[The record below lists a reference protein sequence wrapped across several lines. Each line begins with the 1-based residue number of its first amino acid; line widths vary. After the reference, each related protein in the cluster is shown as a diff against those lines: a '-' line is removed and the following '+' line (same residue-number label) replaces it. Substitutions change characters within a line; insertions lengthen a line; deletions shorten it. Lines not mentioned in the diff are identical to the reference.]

1 MSGVRLPH
9 CPELDPARSVPGR
22 DRGVLGHPVDLV
34 HRHPDA
40 HEEPQ
45 HLGRDRR
52 RTRGGVPDLA
62 QPEPVLERA
71 VEQQVAQRVEDPG
84 AGGVGPAVLHQAR
97 PDPVGN
103 TSQNAATLRLS
114 QVAPERRISIPAS
127 SFSQIRGTPKRM
139 VGCTSRR
146 FCGTVSIDSAK
157 LTWVPAAALNQ
168 VVKIRSATCE
178 SGR

>member
-1 MSGVRLPH
+1 M
-9 CPELDPARSVPGR
+9 
-22 DRGVLGHPVDLV
+22 
-34 HRHPDA
+34 
-40 HEEPQ
+40 
-45 HLGRDRR
+45 
-52 RTRGGVPDLA
+52 
-62 QPEPVLERA
+62 
-71 VEQQVAQRVEDPG
+71 
-84 AGGVGPAVLHQAR
+84 PAVCEPPFSTR
-97 PDPVGN
+97 RDPIRSA
-103 TSQNAATLRLS
+103 TPSQNAATLRLS
-114 QVAPERRISIPAS
+114 QVAPESRISIPAS